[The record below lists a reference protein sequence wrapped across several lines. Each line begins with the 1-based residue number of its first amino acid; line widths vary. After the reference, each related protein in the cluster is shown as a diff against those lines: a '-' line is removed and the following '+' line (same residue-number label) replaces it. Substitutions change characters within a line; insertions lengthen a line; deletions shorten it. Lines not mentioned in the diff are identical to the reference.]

1 MKFHVHD
8 MSCGHCT
15 AAISKSIK
23 TADPAAQVETDLE
36 TRIVSVKT
44 SSQPDAILQSI
55 KSAGYDASLA

>member
-1 MKFHVHD
+1 MKFHVPD

-15 AAISKSIK
+15 ATISKSIK
-23 TADPAAQVETDLE
+23 TADPTAQVETDLE

>member
-1 MKFHVHD
+1 MKFHVPD

-23 TADPAAQVETDLE
+23 TTDPTAQVDTDLE

>member
-1 MKFHVHD
+1 MKFHIPD

-15 AAISKSIK
+15 ATISKSIK
-23 TADPAAQVETDLE
+23 TSDPTAQVETDLE

>member
-1 MKFHVHD
+1 MRFHVPD

-15 AAISKSIK
+15 ATISKSIK
-23 TADPAAQVETDLE
+23 TADPTAQVETDLE

>member
-1 MKFHVHD
+1 MKFHVPD

-15 AAISKSIK
+15 ATISKSIK
-23 TADPAAQVETDLE
+23 TADPTAQVETDLE

-44 SSQPDAILQSI
+44 SSQPDAIQQSI